1 MRAVQFT
8 VAGTELRVSLRRTM
22 ERHSPLA
29 GAMQLGEL
37 IKVLDQ
43 ELVFHP
49 RRSDLLGQM
58 LHDRRSTESRGVR
71 VGGAQ
76 EHARQAKCC
85 VEGLAQPIDDFSG
98 TSRIGADLLD
108 TPSST
113 ITVQPR
119 PATVRTN
126 TVTHRRTP
134 SWCRRHSGRAGS

>member
-1 MRAVQFT
+1 MRLVQLT
-8 VAGTELRVSLRRTM
+8 VARTELRVSLRRTV
-22 ERHSPLA
+22 ERHRPLA

-37 IKVLDQ
+37 IEVLDQ

-71 VGGAQ
+71 VGSAQ
-76 EHARQAKCC
+76 QHPREPQSLIER
-85 VEGLAQPIDDFSG
+85 LAQPIDDFSG
-98 TSRIGADLLD
+98 TPRIGADLLD
-108 TPSST
+108 TPSNT

-119 PATVRTN
+119 PGTVRTN

-134 SWCRRHSGRAGS
+134 SWCRRHGGRADP